1 MSNEIK
7 FAETVILVDA
17 AYLDRV
23 AGDLAMHFGEVIG
36 RKLPKA
42 DLPVL
47 LECLSLDAGIP
58 LGGGN
63 VIQVLFIYDE
73 ESKRMDAFTPSGLE
87 KELNDVAF
95 KSQLG
100 EFALNAFEPSD
111 MATREDLFLESVKL
125 VVDAAEVHRMIVVPA
140 EEEYGDKLPGIL
152 NKAEGK
158 ESITVFGMNP
168 LSAEISY
175 RWEMLGFGILQ
186 ALGIKADEV

>member
-23 AGDLAMHFGEVIG
+23 AGDLATHFGEVIG

-58 LGGGN
+58 LGGN
-63 VIQVLFIYDE
+63 AIQVLFVYDE
-73 ESKRMDAFTPSGLE
+73 ESRRMDAFTPSDLE

-125 VVDAAEVHRMIVVPA
+125 VADAAEVRRLIVVPA